1 MLTFLAAVLGA
12 GWIYASRVP
21 DAGAAADPRES
32 ARAGFLAPRIQTTLL
47 SGEAFDLQALR
58 GHAVVLNFWAT
69 WCAPCRAE
77 MPALQAVY
85 DKRKGDGLALVG
97 INQMEEPGDIT
108 PFLEQYR
115 LSFPV
120 ALDTKGVWNQRYR
133 VLGLPTTYF
142 INRQGVIRD
151 VVFGGPMDPA
161 LLESKIDALLRE

>member
-1 MLTFLAAVLGA
+1 MRQEEFLKMER
-12 GWIYASRVP
+12 RVV
-21 DAGAAADPRES
+21 E
-32 ARAGFLAPRIQTTLL
+32 
-47 SGEAFDLQALR
+47 
-58 GHAVVLNFWAT
+58 V
-69 WCAPCRAE
+69 AE
-77 MPALQAVY
+77 WRHRPANVY
-85 DKRKGDGLALVG
+85 TRDGLALVG